1 MTEERPAYVLKPI
14 LPLTVIQIIN
24 SFVPLPKKKKGHVS
38 PTLQKDLQKIQSME
52 LKGKNGMY
60 MKGLDDFILE

>member
-1 MTEERPAYVLKPI
+1 MTEERPAYILKPI

-24 SFVPLPKKKKGHVS
+24 SFVPPPKKKKEHIS

-52 LKGKNGMY
+52 LKGKSGMY